1 MADDALRSTWADA
14 AGVKMHARVGGQHS
28 PDYPPVI
35 LLHGLSISSRYLVPV
50 ATEAARWTLVHA
62 PDLPGFGL
70 SGNPETILDI
80 PGLADATASWI
91 AVNELPPVIVLGNSV
106 GSQIAVNLAARYP
119 DRVAGIVLTGLALG
133 GQQRNGL
140 SQVARALA
148 DVPREPLR
156 LWPMQVQDFLRAGPW
171 RVLRTFRLAL
181 QDRIEVSIPQV
192 AVPALVVE
200 GTNDPLDDPTW
211 NRVLVR
217 NLKRGRL
224 AVIEGGTHA
233 LSMSEPVALSNLV
246 REFAAEAATGTR
258 LTRQAD

>member
-1 MADDALRSTWADA
+1 
-14 AGVKMHARVGGQHS
+14 MHARVGGQHS

-80 PGLADATASWI
+80 PGLADATAAWI

-148 DVPREPLR
+148 DAPREPLR
-156 LWPMQVQDFLRAGPW
+156 LWPMQAQDFLRAGPW

-181 QDRIEVSIPQV
+181 RDRIEMSILQV
-192 AVPALVVE
+192 TAPALVVE
-200 GTNDPLDDPTW
+200 GTNDPMGDPAW
-211 NRVLVR
+211 NHVLIR
-217 NLKRGRL
+217 QLADGRH
-224 AVIEGGTHA
+224 AVVEGGTHA
-233 LSMSEPVALSNLV
+233 LPMTRPVALSALV
-246 REFAAEAATGTR
+246 REFAAEITAAAR
-258 LTRQAD
+258 